1 MLRLIVRSIGRKHL
15 VAFLTISIPF
25 LGLIAYQIF
34 SSHQSAKAAAA
45 TAANNLTLV
54 LESKLNTELEAAE
67 RALTAMVEEINPD
80 AMNPANCKK
89 YRAQINHWLKSR
101 VKDVTS
107 ASALRYVDLNGDV
120 LYTSKDGESPTNLAD
135 RSYFRLLK
143 AHPDHPT
150 VFSEVLVGRFTG
162 LTTMVLAKAIR
173 TRNGEFAGMA
183 VSPLDITAL
192 RGIFASIDI
201 GKQGSIA
208 LVRLDNGALVLRY
221 PGPLNVDNAPAPN
234 LPLLNQIRS
243 DPTPGTRE
251 VVSPVDGVTRL
262 YGYRKIGRFP
272 FYLAAGIADSDYLEA
287 WFSNSVKLGIAAALV
302 LSILAAIFVRLS
314 HSEKRLLRQN
324 EENRALLRNA
334 SDGIHILDVDGNLI
348 EASDSFFSMLGYARN
363 ELIGKNV
370 RLWDS
375 GLNDG
380 DLKAIIKKQFD
391 NTQRSLFETRHR
403 RKNGQEFDVEVSGMA
418 LRVGGIP
425 MIFNSSRDIT
435 ERRNADQQIRTLNAE
450 LETRVAQRTAALES
464 ANKELDSFSYTIA
477 HDMRAPVRA
486 INGFGEMLRKAAGA
500 SLNQTASGY
509 LDRIINNSHHM
520 SQLIDDLLRFARLS
534 RQSLRVVQFDMSTLA
549 AEVAASFESMRAG
562 RNVKITIQPG
572 MLVNGD
578 PVLIRAALENLIGNA
593 WKYTARKSEAR
604 IDFDMEVRD
613 GEPVYAVR
621 DNGIGFDMQY
631 AHKLFAPFQRLHHAN
646 DFEGTGIGLATVK
659 KIIDR
664 HGGRAWIESVPD
676 AGTTVYFT
684 LGESA

>member
-486 INGFGEMLRKAAGA
+486 INGFGGIARLA
-500 SLNQTASGY
+500 
-509 LDRIINNSHHM
+509 
-520 SQLIDDLLRFARLS
+520 ARLS